1 MSPEE
6 ERQFWG
12 EIRRGLL
19 TVVAA
24 IEKRYDVGGK
34 GERDARPA
42 IRER

>member
-24 IEKRYDVGGK
+24 IEKRYGVGK
-34 GERDARPA
+34 GERDARTA
-42 IRER
+42 VRER